1 MESSPLEFIVV
12 AEARADAQIA
22 CELADR
28 VFVEDENSPN
38 WLEVDLLEHL
48 RRWIG
53 IEEGTD
59 FMKWASLK
67 KLARARGIGPIGH
80 RKTGGPGS
88 IDFAQAR
95 KAIILVQPMN
105 GRKSVGGRRH
115 SNY

>member
-28 VFVEDENSPN
+28 VFVEDESSPN
-38 WLEVDLLEHL
+38 WLEEDLLEHL

-53 IEEGTD
+53 MEEGTD

-67 KLARARGIGPIGH
+67 KLAS
-80 RKTGGPGS
+80 TPGQKFVPVWS
-88 IDFAQAR
+88 YIVFPDPKPSF
-95 KAIILVQPMN
+95 
-105 GRKSVGGRRH
+105 
-115 SNY
+115 